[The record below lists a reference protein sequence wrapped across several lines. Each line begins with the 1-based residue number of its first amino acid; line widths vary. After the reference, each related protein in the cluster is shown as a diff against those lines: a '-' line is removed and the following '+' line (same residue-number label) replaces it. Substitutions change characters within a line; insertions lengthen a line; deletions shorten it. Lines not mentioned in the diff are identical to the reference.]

1 MQIDLKTVIMTI
13 INFIVLLI
21 ILKYLFWGKI
31 AAVIDKRQK
40 DIVDIL
46 DDADAKM
53 KQGEEYSRTNKAL
66 LDGAKEE
73 GKKITE
79 ARKHQ
84 ADKIYDEIL
93 ESARVEASAMR
104 ERAEKDIAREMDK
117 AKFEIKEQV
126 IELALVVSQK
136 ALDKELNEAEHRRLI
151 DSFIDEVV

>member
-1 MQIDLKTVIMTI
+1 MQIDFKTVIMTI
-13 INFIVLLI
+13 INFIVLLL
-21 ILKYLFWGKI
+21 ILKHFFWKKI
-31 AAVIDKRQK
+31 GSAIDERQK
-40 DIVDIL
+40 DIVDTL
-46 DDADAKM
+46 DSADM
-53 KQGEEYSRTNKAL
+53 KFKEGEEYSRTNKAL

-79 ARKHQ
+79 ARKRQ

-93 ESARVEASAMR
+93 ESAREEASAIR
-104 ERAEKDIAREMDK
+104 KRAENDIAREMDK

-136 ALDKELNEAEHRRLI
+136 ALDKKLDEAEHRRLI

>member
-1 MQIDLKTVIMTI
+1 MEIHLSTVIITI
-13 INFIVLLI
+13 INCI
-21 ILKYLFWGKI
+21 ILFLILKHFFWGKI
-31 AAVIDKRQK
+31 ASAINERQK

-46 DDADAKM
+46 DNADM
-53 KQGEEYSRTNKAL
+53 KFKEGKEFSRTNKAL

-79 ARKHQ
+79 VRKRQ

-93 ESARVEASAMR
+93 ESAREEASAIR
-104 ERAEKDIAREMDK
+104 KRAENDIARELDK

-136 ALDKELNEAEHRRLI
+136 ALDKKLDEAEHRRLI

>member
-13 INFIVLLI
+13 INFIVLLL
-21 ILKYLFWGKI
+21 ILKHFFWGKI
-31 AAVIDKRQK
+31 AAAINQRQK
-40 DIVDIL
+40 DIMDTL
-46 DDADAKM
+46 DSADERM

-79 ARKHQ
+79 ARKRQ

-93 ESARVEASAMR
+93 ESAREEASAIR
-104 ERAEKDIAREMDK
+104 KRAENDIAREMDK

-136 ALDKELNEAEHRRLI
+136 ALDKKLDEAEHRRLI